1 MLNHFPHGHSY
12 LPIGFV
18 GHPTFILQ
26 RMLTL
31 NCGSISQSLQAR
43 KSSLWHCHPSCP
55 WLWTQPRSFPCH
67 PFSCTMNSLR
77 TLVQPGKKKK
87 NKKNAAQQLYWSTRE
102 ASTERDRKGWWRKE
116 RQEQMEQSRLLQCPC
131 THQVLTRKPVGSV
144 KEAPLTSVGSG

>member
-1 MLNHFPHGHSY
+1 MA
-12 LPIGFV
+12 LP
-18 GHPTFILQ
+18 PQLS
-26 RMLTL
+26 LTL
-31 NCGSISQSLQAR
+31 DPAPELSMPPIQLHYELSQDTGPT
-43 KSSLWHCHPSCP
+43 W
-55 WLWTQPRSFPCH
+55 
-67 PFSCTMNSLR
+67 
-77 TLVQPGKKKK
+77 KKKK